1 MELAWLQKCT
11 PDYLKLSEVSTIR
24 TFSSRKWQG
33 FAFSS
38 ALCRVRG
45 RGGRIF
51 VNVIPPVCILIELGQ
66 TWREG
71 QQTIIL
77 FEHNVDCDASASG
90 ELLLKQE

>member
-1 MELAWLQKCT
+1 METRKATAALFSEEKSTEKCDNVPAW
-11 PDYLKLSEVSTIR
+11 I
-24 TFSSRKWQG
+24 
-33 FAFSS
+33 
-38 ALCRVRG
+38 RVRG

>member
-1 MELAWLQKCT
+1 METRKATAALFSEEKSTEKCDNVPAW
-11 PDYLKLSEVSTIR
+11 I
-24 TFSSRKWQG
+24 
-33 FAFSS
+33 
-38 ALCRVRG
+38 RVRG
-45 RGGRIF
+45 LIF

>member
-1 MELAWLQKCT
+1 MERRKATAALFSEEKSSEKCDNVPAW
-11 PDYLKLSEVSTIR
+11 I
-24 TFSSRKWQG
+24 
-33 FAFSS
+33 
-38 ALCRVRG
+38 RVRG
-45 RGGRIF
+45 LIF

-90 ELLLKQE
+90 KLLLKQE